1 MPDFTGKVAVVTGGA
16 RDIGRATSLQLA
28 RGGAA
33 VAVNYFS
40 SDDAARET
48 VREIE
53 AEGGRAIAVQADVT
67 EWNDVQRL
75 VQETRD
81 AFGDDIH
88 ILVNN
93 AGGLVARKKMH
104 EMDGDFWDHVIG
116 LNLKSAFLVTKA
128 VLEHMP
134 DDGAVVNLASLAARD
149 GGGGGAIAYATAKG
163 GIMTFTRGLAKE
175 LGSRNIR
182 VNMVS
187 PGLIGT
193 TFHDTFTPDDARKA
207 VAGRCALGREG
218 RAEEVADAIAFL
230 ASDES
235 SYITGSSIDINGG
248 LNFF

>member
-16 RDIGRATSLQLA
+16 RDIGRATSLKLA

-33 VAVNYFS
+33 VAVNYFL
-40 SDDAARET
+40 SDDAAHET

-53 AEGGRAIAVQADVT
+53 DAGGRAIAIQADVT
-67 EWNDVQRL
+67 DSGDVQRL

-104 EMDGDFWDHVIG
+104 EMDGDFWDQVID

-128 VLEHMP
+128 ILEHMP

-149 GGGGGAIAYATAKG
+149 GGG
-163 GIMTFTRGLAKE
+163 
-175 LGSRNIR
+175 
-182 VNMVS
+182 
-187 PGLIGT
+187 
-193 TFHDTFTPDDARKA
+193 
-207 VAGRCALGREG
+207 
-218 RAEEVADAIAFL
+218 
-230 ASDES
+230 
-235 SYITGSSIDINGG
+235 
-248 LNFF
+248 